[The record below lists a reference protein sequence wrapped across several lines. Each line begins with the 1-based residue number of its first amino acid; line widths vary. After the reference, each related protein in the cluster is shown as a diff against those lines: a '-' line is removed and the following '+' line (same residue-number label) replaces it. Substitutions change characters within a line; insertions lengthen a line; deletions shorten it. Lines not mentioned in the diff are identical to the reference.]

1 MYTLT
6 CEDSKLRR
14 ILVLGGAGFL
24 GSNLINFL
32 REGYDIQGTFFSSKN
47 HNVNL
52 LKVDVTDLSNLKV
65 AITSINPDIII
76 NCVGLANVDECEKRP
91 ETSILLNAIYPSSL
105 ARLTSLLRIKLVH
118 ISTDHFESDPLDKRI
133 ETDFY
138 WPLNQYGFSKL
149 LAEQYVMMS
158 DTNAIVIRTNF
169 FASARNSNNLLG
181 WMVSNFEKEIVI
193 NGFKDVFFSPV
204 STKVLADCID
214 KLLKVDFSGI
224 VNISSPE
231 KITKFDF
238 ARLVNLKVN
247 KLKDLVI
254 PAEIN
259 DSRLLAKRPKNLSL
273 SNVKFEEVTSYKIPS
288 IKDMINEVEYSQN

>member
-1 MYTLT
+1 
-6 CEDSKLRR
+6 LRR

>member
-1 MYTLT
+1 M
-6 CEDSKLRR
+6 RR

-47 HNVNL
+47 HNVDL
-52 LKVDVTDLSNLKV
+52 LKVDVTDLSNLKA
-65 AITSINPDIII
+65 AITSINPDIVI

-238 ARLVNLKVN
+238 ARLVNLRVN

-288 IKDMINEVEYSQN
+288 IKDMINEVEYSEN

>member
-1 MYTLT
+1 MVT
-6 CEDSKLRR
+6 
-14 ILVLGGAGFL
+14 A
-24 GSNLINFL
+24 SNLS
-32 REGYDIQGTFFSSKN
+32 D
-47 HNVNL
+47 
-52 LKVDVTDLSNLKV
+52 
-65 AITSINPDIII
+65 
-76 NCVGLANVDECEKRP
+76 
-91 ETSILLNAIYPSSL
+91 L
-105 ARLTSLLRIKLVH
+105 ARNRKVKFVH

-238 ARLVNLKVN
+238 ARLVNLRVN

-288 IKDMINEVEYSQN
+288 IKDMINEVEYSEN